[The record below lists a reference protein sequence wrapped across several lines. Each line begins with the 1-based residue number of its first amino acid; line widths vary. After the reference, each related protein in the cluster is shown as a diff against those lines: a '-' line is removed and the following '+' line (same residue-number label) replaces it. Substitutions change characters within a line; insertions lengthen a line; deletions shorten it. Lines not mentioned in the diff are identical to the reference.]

1 MCHAHDPG
9 VKTLTWTSASSF
21 QNAFG
26 IHFMY
31 GISVHQLRFLFDLIE
46 IEKKASRLDRNVRF
60 DVSILLTERIGLI

>member
-1 MCHAHDPG
+1 
-9 VKTLTWTSASSF
+9 
-21 QNAFG
+21 
-26 IHFMY
+26 MY